1 MRRTTDWAATVKQLL
16 TKGITAVQIADA
28 CGTSRQIVYLW
39 SDGRSTPTGD
49 NAMSLV
55 HLCNRYS
62 LAIKTKLQA

>member
-16 TKGITAVQIADA
+16 SKGITAVQIADA
-28 CGTSRQIVYLW
+28 CQTSRQIVYLW

-55 HLCNRYS
+55 ALCNRQNMV
-62 LAIKTKLQA
+62 IQTNLQA

>member
-1 MRRTTDWAATVKQLL
+1 MRRQTDWAATVKQLL

-55 HLCNRYS
+55 HLCNRHN
-62 LAIKTKLQA
+62 LAICTKMRA